1 MELNPTETERLK
13 VAVHRLRGEGSWDAD
28 LTPAC
33 EKLAKAVK
41 KSLGPS
47 PGSMLEPIAI
57 AMIAA
62 VSDQLGGQEKAPDKT
77 PKKTPKKA
85 QKKHAVQ
92 RTTSRTTTGS

>member
-57 AMIAA
+57 AIIAA
-62 VSDQLGGQEKAPDKT
+62 MSDQFGGQEETPNKA
-77 PKKTPKKA
+77 PKKA

>member
-1 MELNPTETERLK
+1 MELSPIETERLK
-13 VAVHRLRGEGSWDAD
+13 VAVHRLHGKGSWDAD

-57 AMIAA
+57 AMIVA
-62 VSDQLGGQEKAPDKT
+62 VSDQLGGQEETPNKA
-77 PKKTPKKA
+77 PKKA

-92 RTTSRTTTGS
+92 RTTSRAAAGS